1 MARWNNDFVVAEHR
15 DVQACA
21 MGVDYSGDFALL
33 AGYKCL
39 ALVCLE
45 DPTEIVRTISRPYKD
60 DVKILQWN
68 QTSESKELCALSN
81 NHRVEI
87 LRWRLGE
94 GVGCIGEMLGDQI
107 SLDSH
112 SRAVSG
118 LDWHKVEPNI
128 IASGSGDGWL
138 HVWDIRDHRYPSMSF
153 SSVAF
158 VTQVRWNRVNGNL
171 IASAHDGDIRLWDRR
186 KNSSPLNYITAHVGE
201 IHDLDWSTN
210 RESELVTCGG
220 QDCTVRFFNVWRP
233 DKPKAFL
240 ATASPVWRARHAP
253 FGEGLVTSVSSSQQ
267 QKESSGNV
275 LLWRRC
281 RGGEEGTQES
291 RSKQCS
297 SAMTA
302 AASPAR
308 RHSTPAASPLH
319 TISSHTDIVLD
330 FQWRK
335 NREDPTNYELVTWSM
350 DQILGI
356 WRIDPM
362 FQKLCGYEPDVES
375 LPELPDCYPAPEIS
389 VTVPQNEVEELSSSV
404 SKEMSLKK
412 DVLCKSIDDRINASK
427 EEGETGHVLNGVCSE
442 GENHATAHHSLPGNE
457 PSSPS
462 TVVWETKAKL
472 VCRLESA
479 SEEEVGAEAKADEC
493 TPYGESVAETT
504 VTNVGQSNV
513 KYELETVPTSSIDPP
528 TASCASHA
536 PSGGPSVIAE
546 KQQHAVPNQ
555 SAIPLPPPLPHLTP
569 PVLESS
575 TPYGGGFQDS
585 FVPFPQTSGA
595 RFSSSGFLVCFA
607 RPSPTCCPWST
618 TDVVN
623 NSNGSAFSSS
633 SSTSST
639 ASYAAV
645 TAPVVQST
653 PTPRSLSA
661 LGGASIG
668 AVLGV
673 VPTLSTGN
681 TSSIDHHHHSAFCS
695 SRDVVSTQKSSGKS
709 LKTGHSMRLKAYGNK
724 DRGELKSGA
733 ERGSARGWA
742 LVTIYDASK
751 LLFLHRELG
760 EQYVFDPKDVPGMCM
775 TNASVAGSV
784 GRKDLVQMWTLAS
797 LSASCFL
804 AHRNQSG
811 HSMLGAMSRAL
822 SGGNW
827 MGITSGLLEDEE
839 EQRPSLEEDLTDS
852 EEDIP
857 WSHHPLGRPF
867 IESMIS
873 YYASQYDLQTA
884 AMLCCAFGNQNELQP
899 VGEKKKSY
907 GISSGI
913 SSNKSVTISPGG
925 SPYHTVHPG
934 GGIGGV
940 GVGSESGTSEGWL
953 EGGWG
958 ALAPILKQNRSN
970 SWSDSLDD
978 MRSAAAAIV
987 EHREGGGR
995 ATHNPRLTP
1004 LHHIQHQIWQ
1014 GGGMLST
1021 RGQFFPGYRDRNIL
1035 TLDNSK
1041 RLLYDEYKNE
1051 YSEILNRWHLL
1062 ESRAQVLKYVSVP
1075 LEPHRGVEFLT
1086 DCQHCSRS
1094 VRGAHCSY
1102 CKRLSLLCVICHVSV
1117 RGCSNF
1123 CLICGHGGHT
1133 HHIQNWFKYEDSCP
1147 SGCGCKCTEQ
1157 SAAILD

>member
-60 DVKILQWN
+60 DVKIVQWN
-68 QTSESKELCALSN
+68 QTSDSKEICALSN

-94 GVGCIGEMLGDQI
+94 GVGCIGELLGDHI

-118 LDWHKVEPNI
+118 LDWHKVEPYI
-128 IASGSGDGWL
+128 IATGSGDGWL
-138 HVWDIRDHRYPSMSF
+138 HVWDIREHRYPSISF
-153 SSVAF
+153 SSVAL
-158 VTQVRWNRVNGNL
+158 VTKVRWNRVNGNL

-186 KNSSPLNYITAHVGE
+186 KSSSPLHYITAHVGE
-201 IHDLDWSTN
+201 IHDLDWSAI

-220 QDCTVRFFNVWRP
+220 QDCSVRFFDVWRP
-233 DKPKAFL
+233 ENPKAFL

-267 QKESSGNV
+267 QQESSGNV

-281 RGGEEGTQES
+281 RGGDESSQEP
-291 RSKQCS
+291 RSKPCS
-297 SAMTA
+297 SSTMATT
-302 AASPAR
+302 ASPAR

-319 TISSHTDIVLD
+319 TISSHSDIVLD

-335 NREDPTNYELVTWSM
+335 NREEPTNYELVTWSM

-375 LPELPDCYPAPEIS
+375 LPELPDCCATPEIAI
-389 VTVPQNEVEELSSSV
+389 TVPQKEVDELSSSA
-404 SKEMSLKK
+404 SKENLAKK
-412 DVLCKSIDDRINASK
+412 DGGGKCIEDRGKILK
-427 EEGETGHVLNGVCSE
+427 EEGEAGHILNGVCSE
-442 GENHATAHHSLPGNE
+442 ADSHPVGHHALSGNE

-472 VCRLESA
+472 ICRVEST
-479 SEEEVGAEAKADEC
+479 SEEEIGAEAKADEC
-493 TPYGESVAETT
+493 TSYSDTAAETPVIGSVHNNMKSDLETSSTCSGDPSVA
-504 VTNVGQSNV
+504 
-513 KYELETVPTSSIDPP
+513 SS
-528 TASCASHA
+528 AGHV
-536 PSGGPSVIAE
+536 PSVGPPVMTD
-546 KQQHAVPNQ
+546 KQQHPGPTQ
-555 SAIPLPPPLPHLTP
+555 SAIPLPPPLPHLMP

-595 RFSSSGFLVCFA
+595 RFSSAGFLVCFA
-607 RPSPTCCPWST
+607 RPSASRCPWST
-618 TDVVN
+618 ADAGN
-623 NSNGSAFSSS
+623 NTNGSAFSSS

-639 ASYAAV
+639 ASYAGA
-645 TAPVVQST
+645 TSVVHST

-668 AVLGV
+668 TVLGV
-673 VPTLSTGN
+673 VPNLSTGN
-681 TSSIDHHHHSAFCS
+681 SSTVDHHHSAFCS
-695 SRDVVSTQKSSGKS
+695 PRDVSTMQKSGGKS
-709 LKTGHSMRLKAYGNK
+709 LKTGQSMRHKAYGNK
-724 DRGELKSGA
+724 ERGDAKSGG

-751 LLFLHRELG
+751 LLYLHKELG
-760 EQYVFDPKDVPGMCM
+760 EQYIFDPKDVPGMCI
-775 TNASVAGSV
+775 TNANVAASV
-784 GRKDLVQMWTLAS
+784 GRKDLVQVWTLAS

-804 AHRNQSG
+804 AHRNQSS
-811 HSMLGAMSRAL
+811 HPLLGTMSRAL
-822 SGGNW
+822 SAGNW
-827 MGITSGLLEDEE
+827 MGIAGGLLEDDE
-839 EQRPSLEEDLTDS
+839 EQRNPLEEDLTDS

-907 GISSGI
+907 GVSSGI
-913 SSNKSVTISPGG
+913 SSNKSITISPGG

-934 GGIGGV
+934 GGGIGGV
-940 GVGSESGTSEGWL
+940 GVSSESGTGEGWL

-987 EHREGGGR
+987 EHREAGGR
-995 ATHNPRLTP
+995 ATHNPRLTS
-1004 LHHIQHQIWQ
+1004 LHHTQHQIWQ

-1021 RGQFFPGYRDRNIL
+1021 RGQLISGYRDRNVL

-1062 ESRAQVLKYVSVP
+1062 EARAQVLKYVSVP

-1117 RGCSNF
+1117 KGCSNF
-1123 CLICGHGGHT
+1123 CLICGHGGHSN
-1133 HHIQNWFKYEDSCP
+1133 HIQDWFRNEDTCP